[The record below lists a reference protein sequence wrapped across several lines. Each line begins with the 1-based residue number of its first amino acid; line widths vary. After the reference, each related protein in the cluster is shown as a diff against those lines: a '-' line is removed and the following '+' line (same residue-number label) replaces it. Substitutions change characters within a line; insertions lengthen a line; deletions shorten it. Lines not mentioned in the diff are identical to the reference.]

1 MRALPASDASQ
12 NERRRTGVPEAPR
25 ARDAAVPAR
34 KSAVERLAADRAKY
48 VRGPPGGGPGPA
60 PEGSS
65 TRTSEGPAGD
75 PRPPARVP
83 GAVARRAI
91 ARKPLR
97 PDSLV
102 IYRQKC
108 DFVRGQGAHSSMGG
122 LVRKLFQ
129 GPGRD
134 KTPLP
139 PETTRVGG
147 EVRAGPEGA
156 VQPEPG
162 STAASAAPG
171 VPSPPASPAPS
182 GTPSRVRAAPR
193 GPELRGAR
201 RGGLQRSQSDL
212 SSRCSASLAEFDTF
226 FQFCGL
232 EPEVVEALG
241 RENFSA
247 GSDRVTL
254 KVRSVSVATSDSGFS
269 RHSGGEEGLQEEEL
283 TEQVP
288 STTSVVDRNARI
300 IKWLY
305 TCKKARETPGQG
317 LQGPA

>member
-1 MRALPASDASQ
+1 ALWSD
-12 NERRRTGVPEAPR
+12 PKAPR

-34 KSAVERLAADRAKY
+34 RSAVERLAADRAKY

-65 TRTSEGPAGD
+65 PRTCDGTAGD
-75 PRPPARVP
+75 PRSPARVP
-83 GAVARRAI
+83 GVVARRAI

-108 DFVRGQGAHSSMGG
+108 DFVRVQGANSSMGG

-129 GPGRD
+129 GPGKD
-134 KTPLP
+134 KTPVP
-139 PETTRVGG
+139 PETSRVGE
-147 EVRAGPEGA
+147 EVRARTEEA
-156 VQPEPG
+156 VPPEPG
-162 STAASAAPG
+162 SMAASAAPG
-171 VPSPPASPAPS
+171 VLSPPAPRAPPA
-182 GTPSRVRAAPR
+182 SRYSAT
-193 GPELRGAR
+193 
-201 RGGLQRSQSDL
+201 L
-212 SSRCSASLAEFDTF
+212 SESDTF